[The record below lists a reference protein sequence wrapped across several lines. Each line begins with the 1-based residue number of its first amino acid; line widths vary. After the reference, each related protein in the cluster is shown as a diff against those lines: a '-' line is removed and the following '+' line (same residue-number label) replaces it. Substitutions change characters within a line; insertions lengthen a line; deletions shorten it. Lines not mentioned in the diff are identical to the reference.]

1 MKEYLTH
8 QEAYE
13 AMFVFLEGYYNRS
26 KSDEI
31 GGLLGSMS
39 LLEGRPVDPAFWN
52 DWCDAIESSLIEH
65 NTAKFDLADKK

>member
-39 LLEGRPVDPAFWN
+39 LLEGRPVDPAF
-52 DWCDAIESSLIEH
+52 
-65 NTAKFDLADKK
+65 

>member
-1 MKEYLTH
+1 MKKHLTH

-13 AMFVFLEGYYNRS
+13 AMFAFLEAYYDRS

-39 LLEGRPVDPAFWN
+39 LIVV
-52 DWCDAIESSLIEH
+52 
-65 NTAKFDLADKK
+65 T

>member
-1 MKEYLTH
+1 MKECLTH
-8 QEAYE
+8 EEAYE
-13 AMFVFLEGYYNRS
+13 AMFAFLEGYYNRL

-39 LLEGRPVDPAFWN
+39 LIEGKPVDQALWD
-52 DWCDAIESSLIEH
+52 DWCEAIESSLIGH

>member
-13 AMFVFLEGYYNRS
+13 AMFAFLEDYYNRS
-26 KSDEI
+26 KSNEI

-39 LLEGRPVDPAFWN
+39 LIEGRPVDSALWD
-52 DWCDAIESSLIEH
+52 DWCDAIEKSFEDPNGAQLNLSNRE
-65 NTAKFDLADKK
+65 